1 MECKCIKQYKEIK
14 PNMTFDIVEIY
25 VDYYVLQSNVGW
37 TIEVSNKHYEECFK
51 QLD

>member
-1 MECKCIKQYKEIK
+1 MECKCIKEYQDIK
-14 PNMTFDIVEIY
+14 VGMKFDVIEIY

-37 TIEVSNKHYEECFK
+37 TIEVSNKYYEKCFK